1 MDWLAQNWPFVVVG
15 VLVVLLVA
23 RLVLGLLPSR
33 SAPRHTGQQTVRVV
47 GVGGAG
53 GNAINE
59 MISVRRGMVEFIAIN
74 TDGQVLEQSTADQ
87 RIRIGDQVT
96 KGLGAGGD
104 AAVGRRAAEEDA
116 ELIRSA
122 VAGADLVFVAAGLGG
137 GTGSGAAPLVA
148 AHAREAGALTVGVV
162 TMPFAFE
169 GTARRRVAETAA
181 DQLGPNVDTLLVIE
195 NERVNDLVS
204 DDTPMSEAFHVV
216 NEVLG
221 QTIRAVVDIMS
232 RPGIINLDFAD
243 VRSIMRDGGPGLT
256 GIGRATGADRAS
268 DAARRA
274 VASPLLELDLHG
286 ARGILLHVAGSSRLA
301 LHEVVTAAEVVREAA
316 DPDANVIFGA
326 TFDDHLKDEL
336 RVTVIAT
343 RFPETATTRGSGRMA
358 HPAGGASSDPP
369 GPAGSVTARTGS
381 LDTPE
386 APSGDVEPGAWTEPQ
401 RRSRFRRRAEPD

>member
-1 MDWLAQNWPFVVVG
+1 MDWLTQSWPFVVVG
-15 VLVVLLVA
+15 ILVA
-23 RLVLGLLPSR
+23 LLLLRLVIGFLPSR
-33 SAPRHTGQQTVRVV
+33 SAPRHTGQQAVRVV

-59 MISVRRGMVEFIAIN
+59 MVGARRGMVEYVAIN
-74 TDGQVLEQSTADQ
+74 TDGQVLEQSMADQ
-87 RIRIGDQVT
+87 RVRIGDQVT

-104 AAVGRRAAEEDA
+104 AAVGRQAAEEDVD
-116 ELIRSA
+116 LIRAA
-122 VAGADLVFVAAGLGG
+122 VSGADLVFVAAGLGG

-148 AHAREAGALTVGVV
+148 AQAREAGALTVGVV

-169 GTARRRVAETAA
+169 GTARRRVAEAAA

-216 NEVLG
+216 NEVLS

-243 VRSIMRDGGPGLT
+243 VRAIMRNGGPGLT
-256 GIGRATGADRAS
+256 GIGRATGPDRAT

-286 ARGILLHVAGSSRLA
+286 AQGILLHVAGSSRLA
-301 LHEVVTAAEVVREAA
+301 LHEVVAAAEVVREAA

-343 RFPETATTRGSGRMA
+343 RFPETAATRGPGRMA
-358 HPAGGASSDPP
+358 HRAAGAASDAGQTGGTDPLEARASD
-369 GPAGSVTARTGS
+369 AA
-381 LDTPE
+381 
-386 APSGDVEPGAWTEPQ
+386 TE
-401 RRSRFRRRAEPD
+401 RRSRFRRRVEPD